1 MPVWQ
6 KTPEDQVPYLERLCH
21 CHALN
26 TPSQSASQSL
36 GGCPGTAVPVPENRA
51 PEPAS
56 RSLQPIL
63 GKHGH
68 LQAGAPAPPADRPA
82 PGTLLPPAVLQGVGR
97 CCPPRQLFQG
107 LGSPVHQEPHPSL
120 KKAYFCFQ
128 KQLAQGAWEGWFVA
142 QGWGTPEEQGLLL
155 LAGFGSGQSETW

>member
-6 KTPEDQVPYLERLCH
+6 KAPEDQVPYLERLCH

-36 GGCPGTAVPVPENRA
+36 GGCPGTAVPVPEKWA

-68 LQAGAPAPPADRPA
+68 LQAGAPAPRPRQT
-82 PGTLLPPAVLQGVGR
+82 GLLQEPCRLLRGVGR

-107 LGSPVHQEPHPSL
+107 LGSPVRQEPRPSL
-120 KKAYFCFQ
+120 KKACFCFQ

-142 QGWGTPEEQGLLL
+142 QGWVTREEQGLLL
-155 LAGFGSGQSETW
+155 LASFGSRRSETW